1 MHWWFIW
8 ITVIYAIDVW
18 IDVCGICDECDIC
31 DGCDKYVMHVWMDV
45 RYM

>member
-1 MHWWFIW
+1 M
-8 ITVIYAIDVW
+8 IYAIDVW
-18 IDVCGICDECDIC
+18 IDVCDICDECDIC